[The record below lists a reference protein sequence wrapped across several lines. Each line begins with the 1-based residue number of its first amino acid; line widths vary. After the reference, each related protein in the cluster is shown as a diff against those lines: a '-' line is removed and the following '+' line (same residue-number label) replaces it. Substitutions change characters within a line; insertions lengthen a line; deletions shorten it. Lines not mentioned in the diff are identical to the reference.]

1 MRLYPMYIVI
11 FLLIYNILPMLAQ
24 GPFFYDNL
32 FIKNDCNRNWWR
44 NLIFINSYS
53 KTTDMC
59 AVWTW
64 YVANDMHFFL
74 ITIPIAI
81 AFVYKQII
89 GILLAVGLML
99 SSLIVSFIIFYSRN
113 YKVYTMDSELS
124 AEI

>member
-1 MRLYPMYIVI
+1 
-11 FLLIYNILPMLAQ
+11 
-24 GPFFYDNL
+24 
-32 FIKNDCNRNWWR
+32 
-44 NLIFINSYS
+44 
-53 KTTDMC
+53 
-59 AVWTW
+59 
-64 YVANDMHFFL
+64 MHFFL